1 MPCITKWVGPI
12 EDPQAEFNKID
23 KNGGG
28 QVLFGEFC
36 DWAINKSLDLE
47 SDDNYD
53 GDDEKVF
60 KEAIPK
66 TSEEHINE

>member
-36 DWAINKSLDLE
+36 DWAIKKNLDLE

-53 GDDEKVF
+53 GGHV
-60 KEAIPK
+60 
-66 TSEEHINE
+66 